1 MNEVQRRAIET
12 YASNR
17 YDDLVRFKM
26 QQQRD
31 PDWKSGND
39 EPIDGII
46 TQLEAQLGELN
57 EGMDL

>member
-1 MNEVQRRAIET
+1 MNSAQREAIIN
-12 YASNR
+12 AISNVR
-17 YDDLVRFKM
+17 DDLYRFKM

-31 PDWKSGND
+31 PEWKSGND

-46 TQLEAQLGELN
+46 TQLESQLGELN